1 MKQSANLIMGLL
13 MLMLVSLI
21 SQNLVPIFEKAEE
34 QETGEE
40 ALSEL
45 VTEKSQF
52 TVVLDAGHGGQD
64 GGKVSVDGYLE
75 KDINFAIVQYLK
87 SYLEAADVRV
97 VLTRTDGNGL
107 YQETD
112 TNKKRAD
119 MNKRCSIIE
128 LADADIVVSIHQN
141 SYPDAAV
148 SGPQVFYYADSEE
161 GLSLAQCIQ
170 NRFDYILGEENRR
183 SVKPNTEYY
192 LLKNVSVPIV
202 IVECG
207 FLSNPDEAKKL
218 ESEAYQ
224 QNVAWTIQM
233 GIMEYLNTSCKN

>member
-1 MKQSANLIMGLL
+1 MKQSANLIMGLM

-21 SQNLVPIFEKAEE
+21 SQNLVPIFEKANE
-34 QETGEE
+34 QEAGEE
-40 ALSEL
+40 ALCEP
-45 VTEKSQF
+45 VAEKQQF

-75 KDINFAIVQYLK
+75 KDINLAIVQYLK
-87 SYLEAADVRV
+87 TYLEAADVRV

-112 TNKKRAD
+112 ANKKRAD

-128 LADADIVVSIHQN
+128 LADADVVVSIHQN
-141 SYPDAAV
+141 SYPDASV
-148 SGPQVFYYADSEE
+148 FGPQVFYYADSAE
-161 GLSLAQCIQ
+161 GLSLAQYIQ
-170 NRFDYILGEENRR
+170 ERFDYILGDKNRR

-207 FLSNPDEAKKL
+207 FLSNPEEAQKL
-218 ESEAYQ
+218 EDEAYQ
-224 QNVAWTIQM
+224 QSVAWTIQM

>member
-1 MKQSANLIMGLL
+1 MKQSANLIMGLM

-21 SQNLVPIFEKAEE
+21 SQNLVPIFEKADK
-34 QETGEE
+34 QEAGEE
-40 ALSEL
+40 AACEPEM
-45 VTEKSQF
+45 EKKQF

-75 KDINFAIVQYLK
+75 KDINLAIVQYLK
-87 SYLEAADVRV
+87 TYLEASDVHV

-128 LADADIVVSIHQN
+128 MADADVVVSIHQN
-141 SYPDAAV
+141 SYPDASV
-148 SGPQVFYYADSEE
+148 FGPQVFYYASSDE
-161 GLSLAQCIQ
+161 GLSLAQYIQ
-170 NRFDYILGEENRR
+170 ERFDSILGEDNRR
-183 SVKPNTEYY
+183 SVKPNTDYY

-207 FLSNPDEAKKL
+207 FLSNPDEAKRL
-218 ESEAYQ
+218 ESESYQ
-224 QNVAWTIQM
+224 QSVAWTIQM

>member
-1 MKQSANLIMGLL
+1 MKQSANLMMGLM
-13 MLMLVSLI
+13 MLVLVSLI
-21 SQNLVPIFEKAEE
+21 SQNLVSIFEKAKE
-34 QETGEE
+34 QEASEE
-40 ALSEL
+40 ALSTPVE
-45 VTEKSQF
+45 EERQF

-75 KDINFAIVQYLK
+75 KDINLAIVQYLK
-87 SYLEAADVRV
+87 TYLEAADVHV

-107 YQETD
+107 YQESD
-112 TNKKRAD
+112 ENKKRAD

-128 LADADIVVSIHQN
+128 MADADVVVSIHQN
-141 SYPDAAV
+141 SYPDASVFGA
-148 SGPQVFYYADSEE
+148 QVFYYADSAQ
-161 GLSLAQCIQ
+161 GLALAECIQ
-170 NRFDYILGEENRR
+170 ERFDYVLGDKNRR
-183 SVKPNTEYY
+183 SVKPNTDYY

-207 FLSNPDEAKKL
+207 FLSNPEEAQLL

-233 GIMEYLNTSCKN
+233 GIMEYLHTCSGS